1 MTPERPRTPLLR
13 IQEPPERD
21 SDPAIARLA
30 RRLPCVGGR
39 GLRLPAPRVV
49 LPGLALDAPL
59 RFAASDSAPRRNERP
74 RPTARRSPA
83 PRRATRRRRPP
94 TRRRRGRR
102 LSAARGP
109 SRPRPLAPP
118 KPAIRPS
125 APRPGPTSSRRW
137 CRQPA
142 RQQGPLRRV
151 QLTPVHVHR
160 HHPRRHV
167 RPALQLANLRRD
179 TGGRTRSD
187 PVPERPGS
195 ARFRTTRPHGSV
207 LPSGSGDRPSPG
219 RPCQGSSFVERPG
232 SLGRDHNQRA
242 VSRARLRRPRDV
254 LRGRKRP
261 PVTGDP
267 PTTSTGRASPDDPW
281 PAGSPANTSGSSFVE
296 RLGLPG
302 RDHDQRAVSRARLR
316 RPCDVSR
323 GRKRPAITGDPP
335 ATSTGRVPPDDPARR
350 VRDPQ
355 GSDGGNPNGG
365 AT

>member
-1 MTPERPRTPLLR
+1 MPRCASRP
-13 IQEPPERD
+13 
-21 SDPAIARLA
+21 
-30 RRLPCVGGR
+30 
-39 GLRLPAPRVV
+39 
-49 LPGLALDAPL
+49 
-59 RFAASDSAPRRNERP
+59 SDSAPRRNERP

-102 LSAARGP
+102 HSAARGP

-187 PVPERPGS
+187 PVTERPGS

-302 RDHDQRAVSRARLR
+302 RDHDQRAVSRARLSTTLRRLAGSEATGHHR
-316 RPCDVSR
+316 RPAGHVDGSSSAGRPGPPGSGPTKGAMEAIRTAEQREGLVRPLVALVAEPVSPPGGSR
-323 GRKRPAITGDPP
+323 AGSTSSTRLTRP
-335 ATSTGRVPPDDPARR
+335 
-350 VRDPQ
+350 
-355 GSDGGNPNGG
+355 
-365 AT
+365 

>member
-1 MTPERPRTPLLR
+1 MPRCASRP
-13 IQEPPERD
+13 
-21 SDPAIARLA
+21 
-30 RRLPCVGGR
+30 
-39 GLRLPAPRVV
+39 
-49 LPGLALDAPL
+49 
-59 RFAASDSAPRRNERP
+59 SDSAPRRNERP

-102 LSAARGP
+102 HSAARGP

-187 PVPERPGS
+187 PVTERPGS

-281 PAGSPANTSGSSFVE
+281 PAPGHRPTRQGRASSNDLACRV
-296 RLGLPG
+296 
-302 RDHDQRAVSRARLR
+302 
-316 RPCDVSR
+316 
-323 GRKRPAITGDPP
+323 AITTRGLFLARAFDDP
-335 ATSTGRVPPDDPARR
+335 ATSRGVGSDRPSPATRRPRRR
-350 VRDPQ
+350 VEFRRTTRPA
-355 GSDGGNPNGG
+355 GFGTHKGAMGGNPNGG